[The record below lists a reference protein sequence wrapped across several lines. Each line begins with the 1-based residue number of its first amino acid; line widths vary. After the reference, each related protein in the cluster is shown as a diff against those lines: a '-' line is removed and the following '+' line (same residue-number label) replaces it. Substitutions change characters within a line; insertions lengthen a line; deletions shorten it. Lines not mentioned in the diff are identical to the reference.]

1 MFGDT
6 DLIGIEKCKINN
18 NRIILPKFT
27 TPSYKDELIFYR
39 RTLNDIRLYKE
50 SIIAEKANL
59 LFEELRKKLPYKE
72 YIKYMRIF
80 YGKMLS
86 SEYVNKNNSILIPE
100 NILSSM
106 NDYIYILGCSDHIK
120 LFSTEE
126 ELKKHQLKKA

>member
-6 DLIGIEKCKINN
+6 DLIEIKKCKINN

-59 LFEELRKKLPYKE
+59 LFEELRKKLSYKE

-126 ELKKHQLKKA
+126 ELKKYQLKKA

>member
-126 ELKKHQLKKA
+126 ELKKYQLKKA